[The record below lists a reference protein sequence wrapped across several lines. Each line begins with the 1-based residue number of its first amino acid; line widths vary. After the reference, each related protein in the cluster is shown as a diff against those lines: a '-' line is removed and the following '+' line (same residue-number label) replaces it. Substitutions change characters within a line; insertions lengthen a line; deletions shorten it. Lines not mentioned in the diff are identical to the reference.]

1 MSELKPKRTRL
12 SPSDRALFEQA
23 EHAARLEFA
32 GPSVRF
38 VLSVRAQAE
47 VTGRITDGQ
56 RVILERIAAGK
67 VWRRYESPE
76 KASWTR
82 RKLG

>member
-1 MSELKPKRTRL
+1 MNPKRNRL
-12 SPSDRALFEQA
+12 TSADRKLLEQA
-23 EHAARLEFA
+23 EHVARLEFA

-47 VTGRITDGQ
+47 VTGRVTDSQ
-56 RVILERIAAGK
+56 RVILERIAAGG

-76 KASWTR
+76 KAKWTR
-82 RKLG
+82 RNPG